1 MAKTSNCKYQWN
13 ERPENEAIPGEMVVV
28 TIAAWNGF
36 VGENGQ
42 RTVSDPSLKVRQKEE
57 ECTDVL
63 EY

>member
-13 ERPENEAIPGEMVVV
+13 ERPENGAIPGEMVVV

-36 VGENGQ
+36 AGENGQ
-42 RTVSDPSLKVRQKEE
+42 RTVSDPSLRARQREKEDA
-57 ECTDVL
+57 DVL